1 MTVSL
6 PMHSLPAHKTDK
18 LNQLAET
25 TLSERVQTHIS
36 QLEDLVARRRKI
48 RADVIKLLREI
59 YQTKADQQRLFG
71 SYKDKAH
78 RYFAKNPR
86 IKDTHLGADRILLKL
101 LIEVH
106 KNYSRSE
113 EAK

>member
-6 PMHSLPAHKTDK
+6 PAHKADDS
-18 LNQLAET
+18 NQLAQT
-25 TLSERVQTHIS
+25 TLSERVVTHIG

-59 YQTKADQQRLFG
+59 YQTNADQQQLFG

-78 RYFAKNPR
+78 RYFAEDPW
-86 IKDTHLGADRILLKL
+86 IKDRYLGADRILLKL

-106 KNYSRSE
+106 KNYSCSE
-113 EAK
+113 EAR

>member
-6 PMHSLPAHKTDK
+6 PAHKADDS
-18 LNQLAET
+18 NQPAQT
-25 TLSERVQTHIS
+25 SLSERVQTQIG

-48 RADVIKLLREI
+48 RGEVIKLLREI
-59 YQTKADQQRLFG
+59 YQKDEDRRRVFG
-71 SYKDKAH
+71 DHYEKAH
-78 RYFAKNPR
+78 RYFDENPW

-106 KNYSRSE
+106 KNYSYSE

>member
-6 PMHSLPAHKTDK
+6 PAQKTDDS
-18 LNQLAET
+18 NQLAET

-59 YQTKADQQRLFG
+59 YQTDANRQLVFG
-71 SYKDKAH
+71 DYYEKAH
-78 RYFAKNPR
+78 RYFDKDPW
-86 IKDTHLGADRILLKL
+86 IKDRHLGADRILLKL

-106 KNYSRSE
+106 KNYSCSE

>member
-6 PMHSLPAHKTDK
+6 PAYKTDDSS
-18 LNQLAET
+18 QLAQT
-25 TLSERVQTHIS
+25 SLSERVQTHIG
-36 QLEDLVARRRKI
+36 QLEDLVVRRRKI

-59 YQTKADQQRLFG
+59 YQTNADQRRVFG
-71 SYKDKAH
+71 DYYDKAH
-78 RYFAKNPR
+78 RYFAKDPW
-86 IKDTHLGADRILLKL
+86 IKDRHLGADRILLKL

-106 KNYSRSE
+106 KNYSCSE

>member
-1 MTVSL
+1 MTVNLSV
-6 PMHSLPAHKTDK
+6 HKTDDS
-18 LNQLAET
+18 NQLAET
-25 TLSERVQTHIS
+25 TLSERVQTHIG

-59 YQTKADQQRLFG
+59 YQDDVDQRRVFG
-71 SYKDKAH
+71 DYYDKAH
-78 RYFAKNPR
+78 RYFAKNPW

-106 KNYSRSE
+106 KNYSCSE

>member
-1 MTVSL
+1 MTV
-6 PMHSLPAHKTDK
+6 SLPAHKTDDS
-18 LNQLAET
+18 NQLAQT
-25 TLSERVQTHIS
+25 SLSKRVVTHIG
-36 QLEDLVARRRKI
+36 QLEDLVARRKKI

-59 YQTKADQQRLFG
+59 YQTNADQRQLFG

-78 RYFAKNPR
+78 RYFAKNPW
-86 IKDTHLGADRILLKL
+86 IKDRHLGADRILLKL

-106 KNYSRSE
+106 KNYSCSE

>member
-6 PMHSLPAHKTDK
+6 EVHKTEES
-18 LNQLAET
+18 NQLAKNSLPEK
-25 TLSERVQTHIS
+25 VQTQIG
-36 QLEDLVARRRKI
+36 QLEELLVRRRKI
-48 RADVIKLLREI
+48 RSDVIKILREI
-59 YQTKADQQRLFG
+59 YQTNADQRRLFG

-78 RYFAKNPR
+78 RYFADDPW
-86 IKDTHLGADRILLKL
+86 IKDMHLGADRILLKL

-106 KNYSRSE
+106 KNYSCSE

>member
-1 MTVSL
+1 MTV
-6 PMHSLPAHKTDK
+6 SLPAHKTDDS
-18 LNQLAET
+18 NQLAQT
-25 TLSERVQTHIS
+25 SLSERVQTHIG

-59 YQTKADQQRLFG
+59 YQKDEDQHHVFG
-71 SYKDKAH
+71 DYYDKAH
-78 RYFAKNPR
+78 RYFDENPWF
-86 IKDTHLGADRILLKL
+86 KDTHLGADRILLKL

-106 KNYSRSE
+106 KNYSCSE

>member
-6 PMHSLPAHKTDK
+6 PAYKTDDS
-18 LNQLAET
+18 NQLAQT
-25 TLSERVQTHIS
+25 SLSERVQTQIG

-48 RADVIKLLREI
+48 RSDVIKLLREI
-59 YQTKADQQRLFG
+59 YQADADRRRVFG

-78 RYFAKNPR
+78 RYFAKDPW
-86 IKDTHLGADRILLKL
+86 IKDRHLGADRILLKL

-106 KNYSRSE
+106 KNYSCSE

>member
-6 PMHSLPAHKTDK
+6 PAHKADDS
-18 LNQLAET
+18 NQLAQT
-25 TLSERVQTHIS
+25 SLSERVVTHIG

-59 YQTKADQQRLFG
+59 YQTDANRRRVFG
-71 SYKDKAH
+71 DYYDKAH
-78 RYFAKNPR
+78 RYFGKNPW
-86 IKDTHLGADRILLKL
+86 IKDRHLGADRILLKL

-106 KNYSRSE
+106 KNYSCSE

>member
-1 MTVSL
+1 V
-6 PMHSLPAHKTDK
+6 
-18 LNQLAET
+18 
-25 TLSERVQTHIS
+25 THIG
-36 QLEDLVARRRKI
+36 QLEDLVARRKKI

-59 YQTKADQQRLFG
+59 YQADADRRRVFG

-78 RYFAKNPR
+78 RYFGKNPW

-106 KNYSRSE
+106 KNYSCSG

>member
-6 PMHSLPAHKTDK
+6 PVHKTDDS
-18 LNQLAET
+18 NQLAET
-25 TLSERVQTHIS
+25 TLSKRVQTHIG

-59 YQTKADQQRLFG
+59 YQTSADQRRLFG

-78 RYFAKNPR
+78 RYFAENPW
-86 IKDTHLGADRILLKL
+86 IKDTYIGSDSMLLKL
-101 LIEVH
+101 LREVQ
-106 KNYSRSE
+106 KNYSS
-113 EAK
+113 

>member
-1 MTVSL
+1 MTV
-6 PMHSLPAHKTDK
+6 SLPAHKTDDS
-18 LNQLAET
+18 NQLAES

-59 YQTKADQQRLFG
+59 YQTEANRHHVFG
-71 SYKDKAH
+71 DYYDKAH
-78 RYFAKNPR
+78 RYFGKNPW
-86 IKDTHLGADRILLKL
+86 IKDRHLGADRILLKL

-106 KNYSRSE
+106 KNYSCSE